1 MDVDS
6 SPGWSH
12 QHHNR
17 KRTHDQMSSRRSQS
31 PQAQVRNHHAAPS
44 SSENTSSHQLHLQL
58 PAPRLERFVGD
69 GIDGRRPISASASAP
84 APVIDLTDDGENT
97 ISHSPEPR
105 SLNRSHV
112 TRLLQRQEHMEQ
124 QQRRTRGNSEAAAQR
139 AQGRGGQQPPRMPR
153 FPREIIDLIDLS
165 EGDDGSSG
173 TSARSRRQQTPPEAV
188 RVGRHLPPLNL
199 SPVDVDNYGLWAG
212 DRAAPANDDL
222 EFVSSRPVPQ
232 PQAGTAYNSALW
244 GTPPWAGVNS
254 GRPAS
259 AGHRTRTIDRP
270 EIAEVLTRERVMANP
285 NMRRLLGRFN
295 AAVQAVEDNDV
306 EIIALEPHVLPMMNM
321 NYNAVG
327 FDLGADARPP
337 SPKYSPPP
345 PAPEGFTRSPQ
356 EDDVL
361 VCPNC
366 GDELCTGESDIKRQ
380 AWLLKGCG
388 HVYCGDCT
396 HHRSSGKHKSKEMA
410 TNRPLPRPFRQCV
423 VDGCTRKA
431 GKSALIQL
439 WF

>member
-1 MDVDS
+1 
-6 SPGWSH
+6 
-12 QHHNR
+12 
-17 KRTHDQMSSRRSQS
+17 
-31 PQAQVRNHHAAPS
+31 
-44 SSENTSSHQLHLQL
+44 
-58 PAPRLERFVGD
+58 
-69 GIDGRRPISASASAP
+69 
-84 APVIDLTDDGENT
+84 
-97 ISHSPEPR
+97 
-105 SLNRSHV
+105 
-112 TRLLQRQEHMEQ
+112 
-124 QQRRTRGNSEAAAQR
+124 
-139 AQGRGGQQPPRMPR
+139 MPR

-165 EGDDGSSG
+165 EGDDGSSE
-173 TSARSRRQQTPPEAV
+173 TPVRPRRQQTPPEAV

-199 SPVDVDNYGLWAG
+199 NPIDVDNYGLWAG
-212 DRAAPANDDL
+212 NRAAPANDDL
-222 EFVSSRPVPQ
+222 EFVSSRPIPQ
-232 PQAGTAYNSALW
+232 PQASTAYNTALW

-306 EIIALEPHVLPMMNM
+306 EIVALEPHVLPMMNM

-327 FDLGADARPP
+327 FDLGVDARPP

-388 HVYCGDCT
+388 HVRFTPYK
-396 HHRSSGKHKSKEMA
+396 SS
-410 TNRPLPRPFRQCV
+410 
-423 VDGCTRKA
+423 
-431 GKSALIQL
+431 
-439 WF
+439 